1 MKILAL
7 QGSPRRQSQTH
18 DVLQMVLNAA
28 KDAGAQTELID
39 LCDMV
44 YFTGCNQCEA
54 CQGHL
59 NEPGCCLPDD
69 MQQILRKALAADMII
84 WATPVVNYS
93 PAWLLKMA
101 MDRMSCMLKPSD
113 ASGDCVSLLKG
124 RKMAAVIVTGREN
137 GEGAHLVFEMSRHV
151 AESAKAKWIG
161 ALITKEAA
169 ERAELAAQAAAFG
182 RQLVA

>member
-7 QGSPRRQSQTH
+7 QGSPRRQSATH

-28 KDAGAQTELID
+28 RDAGAETELID

-44 YFTGCNQCEA
+44 YFSGCNQCEA

-59 NEPGCCLPDD
+59 NEPGCVLPDD
-69 MQQILRKALAADMII
+69 MQQILRKALVADIII
-84 WATPVVNYS
+84 WATPVMNFS
-93 PAWLLKMA
+93 PAWPLKMA
-101 MDRMSCMLKPSD
+101 MDRMSCMLKPTER
-113 ASGDCVSLLKG
+113 GGECVSLLQG
-124 RKMAAVIVTGREN
+124 HKMAAVIITGRED

-161 ALITKEAA
+161 ALIAKEAA
-169 ERAELAAQAAAFG
+169 EKAELLAQAKAFG